1 METKLQLSRSNVVL
15 YLILIVI
22 ISLGLKL
29 YLVDFSLPVNSDNL
43 SYVLNGIA
51 HSNGDFDHSPS
62 RSIGWSLFLSPF
74 FSLMNSND
82 FLDYS
87 NVAKIISIGVS
98 TTTIFLIYK
107 VGRKFFD
114 ERYSLV
120 AACLFA
126 FLPQL
131 NYNSVMALSEP
142 LFIFSILASFYFLLN
157 DKSKFII
164 PALAF
169 VGFSYWIR
177 LNGIIF
183 FLIISLTYILTFKKS
198 RIFLRNYGIGL
209 VILLIII
216 SPIFLQK
223 YEQYGDPFYSSYQG
237 TIFVKNYEEHITN
250 TSLNIETSASSYIEN
265 NGILDFIYTFFI
277 SGFINSV
284 ILLSKISFPY
294 LFILIPFG
302 ILFSFRA
309 FDQKSQYTKANWIF
323 ILSSIFL
330 MSFIISVAPEK
341 RFLLFLMPF
350 LVLFSVIPIQRVT
363 EYGLST
369 FSLSRKQK
377 DIFLVIVIIII
388 IILSGLFTLRY
399 EKLDP
404 VLENEKMD
412 FAKYALENLH
422 GNTLRDFGGAT
433 DYINSVILL
442 DHNDF
447 QDFKIR
453 SWADGTERNK
463 FAYQETGVSASNIED
478 LVLKGESLNLNYLI
492 SNQHTTFY
500 YPYIDQVYHNE
511 KQYPYLIKI
520 FDSSEHGY
528 EKLKIKVFEI
538 NYEKFHKNFEIKN

>member
-98 TTTIFLIYK
+98 TATIFLIYK

-183 FLIISLTYILTFKKS
+183 FLIISLIYILTFKKS

-209 VILLIII
+209 VIFLIII
-216 SPIFLQK
+216 SPILLQK
-223 YEQYGDPFYSSYQG
+223 YEQFGDPFYSSYQDKM
-237 TIFVKNYEEHITN
+237 FSNNYEELISNLSSN
-250 TSLNIETSASSYIEN
+250 TEASASSYIEN
-265 NGILDFIYTFFI
+265 NGILDFMYTFFI
-277 SGFINSV
+277 SGIFNSM
-284 ILLSKISFPY
+284 IMLSKLSFPY
-294 LFILIPFG
+294 IFILIPFG

-323 ILSSIFL
+323 ILSSILF
-330 MSFIISVAPEK
+330 MSFILSVVPEK

-350 LVLFSVIPIQRVT
+350 LVLFSVIPIHRVT

-369 FSLSRKQK
+369 FSLSRNQK
-377 DIFLVIVIIII
+377 NAFLVIVIIIV

-404 VLENEKMD
+404 GLENEKMD
-412 FAKYALENLH
+412 FAQYALENLH
-422 GNTLRDFGGAT
+422 GNTLRDFGGGT

-442 DHNDF
+442 DYNNF
-447 QDFKIR
+447 QDFKI
-453 SWADGTERNK
+453 SSLADDTERSK
-463 FAYQETGVSASNIED
+463 LAYQEIGVSASNIED
-478 LVLKGESLNLNYLI
+478 LILKGEPLNLNYLI
-492 SNQHTTFY
+492 SNQHDTFY
-500 YPYIDQVYHNE
+500 YPFVDQVYHNE
-511 KQYPYLIKI
+511 EQYPYLIKI
-520 FDSSEHGY
+520 FDSHEHGY

-538 NYEKFHKNFEIKN
+538 DYEKFN

>member
-43 SYVLNGIA
+43 AYVLNGIA

-209 VILLIII
+209 VIFLIII
-216 SPIFLQK
+216 SPILLQK
-223 YEQYGDPFYSSYQG
+223 YEQFGDPFYSSYQDKM
-237 TIFVKNYEEHITN
+237 FSNNYEELISN
-250 TSLNIETSASSYIEN
+250 LSLNTETSASSYIEN
-265 NGILDFIYTFFI
+265 NGILDFMYTFFI
-277 SGFINSV
+277 SGIFNSM
-284 ILLSKISFPY
+284 IMLSKLSFPY
-294 LFILIPFG
+294 IFILIPFG

-323 ILSSIFL
+323 ILSSIFF
-330 MSFIISVAPEK
+330 MSFILSVVPEK

-350 LVLFSVIPIQRVT
+350 LVLFSVIPIHRVT

-369 FSLSRKQK
+369 FSLSRNQK
-377 DIFLVIVIIII
+377 NAFLVIVIIIV

-404 VLENEKMD
+404 GLENEKMD
-412 FAKYALENLH
+412 FAQYALENLH
-422 GNTLRDFGGAT
+422 GNTLRDFGGGT

-442 DHNDF
+442 DYNNF
-447 QDFKIR
+447 QDFKI
-453 SWADGTERNK
+453 SSLADDTERSK
-463 FAYQETGVSASNIED
+463 LAYQEIGVSASNIED
-478 LVLKGESLNLNYLI
+478 LILKGEPLNLNYLI
-492 SNQHTTFY
+492 SNQHDTFY
-500 YPYIDQVYHNE
+500 YPFVDQVYYNE
-511 KQYPYLIKI
+511 EQYPYLIKI
-520 FDSSEHGY
+520 FDSHEHGY

-538 NYEKFHKNFEIKN
+538 NYEKFSKNFEIKN

>member
-43 SYVLNGIA
+43 AYVLNGIA

-183 FLIISLTYILTFKKS
+183 FLIISLIYILTFKKS
-198 RIFLRNYGIGL
+198 RVFLRNYGIGL
-209 VILLIII
+209 VIFLIII
-216 SPIFLQK
+216 SPILLQK
-223 YEQYGDPFYSSYQG
+223 YEQFGDPFYSSYQDKM
-237 TIFVKNYEEHITN
+237 FSNNYEELISNLSSN
-250 TSLNIETSASSYIEN
+250 TEASASSYIEN
-265 NGILDFIYTFFI
+265 NGILDFMYTFFI
-277 SGFINSV
+277 SGIFNSM
-284 ILLSKISFPY
+284 IMLSKLSFPY
-294 LFILIPFG
+294 IFILIPFG

-323 ILSSIFL
+323 ILSSILF
-330 MSFIISVAPEK
+330 MSFILSVVPEK

-350 LVLFSVIPIQRVT
+350 LVLFSVIPIHRVT

-369 FSLSRKQK
+369 FSLSRNQK
-377 DIFLVIVIIII
+377 NAFLVIVIIIV

-404 VLENEKMD
+404 GLENEKMD
-412 FAKYALENLH
+412 FAQYALENLH
-422 GNTLRDFGGAT
+422 GNTLRDFGGGT

-442 DHNDF
+442 DYNNF
-447 QDFKIR
+447 QDFKI
-453 SWADGTERNK
+453 SSLADDTERSK
-463 FAYQETGVSASNIED
+463 LAYQEIGVSASNIED
-478 LVLKGESLNLNYLI
+478 LILKGEPLNLNYLI
-492 SNQHTTFY
+492 SNQHDTFY
-500 YPYIDQVYHNE
+500 YPFVDQVYHNE
-511 KQYPYLIKI
+511 EQYPYLIKI
-520 FDSSEHGY
+520 FDSHEHGY

-538 NYEKFHKNFEIKN
+538 DYEKFN

>member
-209 VILLIII
+209 VIFLIII
-216 SPIFLQK
+216 SPILLQK
-223 YEQYGDPFYSSYQG
+223 YEQFGDPFYSSYQDKM
-237 TIFVKNYEEHITN
+237 FSNNYEELISNLSSN
-250 TSLNIETSASSYIEN
+250 TEASASSYIEN
-265 NGILDFIYTFFI
+265 NGILDFMYTFFI
-277 SGFINSV
+277 SGIFNSM
-284 ILLSKISFPY
+284 IMLSKLSFPY
-294 LFILIPFG
+294 IFILIPFG

-323 ILSSIFL
+323 ILSSIFF
-330 MSFIISVAPEK
+330 MSFILSVVPEK

-350 LVLFSVIPIQRVT
+350 LVLFSVIPIHRVT

-369 FSLSRKQK
+369 FSLSRNQK
-377 DIFLVIVIIII
+377 NAFLVIVIIIV

-404 VLENEKMD
+404 GLENEKMD
-412 FAKYALENLH
+412 FAQYALENLH
-422 GNTLRDFGGAT
+422 GNTLRDFGGGT

-442 DHNDF
+442 DYNNF
-447 QDFKIR
+447 QDFKI
-453 SWADGTERNK
+453 SSLADDTERTK
-463 FAYQETGVSASNIED
+463 FAYQEIGVSANNIED

-492 SNQHTTFY
+492 SNQHDTFY
-500 YPYIDQVYHNE
+500 YPFVDQVYHNE
-511 KQYPYLIKI
+511 EQYPYLIKI
-520 FDSSEHGY
+520 FDSHEHGY

-538 NYEKFHKNFEIKN
+538 DYEKFN

>member
-1 METKLQLSRSNVVL
+1 MKKKNIII
-15 YLILIVI
+15 YLICLAL
-22 ISLGLKL
+22 ISLCFKL
-29 YLVDFSLPVNSDNL
+29 FLVDFSIPVNSDNL
-43 SYVLNGIA
+43 AYVLNGIA
-51 HSNGDFDHSPS
+51 HSNGDFDHPS
-62 RSIGWSLFLSPF
+62 ARSIGWSLFLSPF

-82 FLDYS
+82 ILDYS
-87 NVAKIISIGVS
+87 NIAKIISIGIS
-98 TTTIFLIYK
+98 TATIFLIYK

-142 LFIFSILASFYFLLN
+142 LFIFSAIASFYFLLN
-157 DKSKFII
+157 NKSKFII
-164 PALAF
+164 IALIFAA
-169 VGFSYWIR
+169 FSYWIR
-177 LNGIIF
+177 LNGIIL
-183 FLIISLTYILTFKKS
+183 FLIVSITYILTFKKS
-198 RIFLRNYGIGL
+198 RIFLKNYGLGL
-209 VILLIII
+209 VVFLIII
-216 SPIFLQK
+216 SPMLLQK
-223 YEQYGDPFYSSYQG
+223 YEQFGDPFYSSYQD
-237 TIFVKNYEEHITN
+237 TMFSKNYEELISN
-250 TSLNIETSASSYIEN
+250 ISLNTKTSASLYIEK

-330 MSFIISVAPEK
+330 MSFILSVVPEQ

-377 DIFLVIVIIII
+377 DVFLVIVIIII

-399 EKLDP
+399 DKLDP

-433 DYINSVILL
+433 DYINFVILL

-520 FDSSEHGY
+520 FDSSEYGY

>member
-1 METKLQLSRSNVVL
+1 MKKKNIII
-15 YLILIVI
+15 YLICLAL
-22 ISLGLKL
+22 ISLCFKL
-29 YLVDFSLPVNSDNL
+29 FLVDFSIPVNSDNL
-43 SYVLNGIA
+43 AYVLNGIA
-51 HSNGDFDHSPS
+51 HSNGDFDHPS
-62 RSIGWSLFLSPF
+62 ARSIGWSLFLSPF

-82 FLDYS
+82 ILDYS
-87 NVAKIISIGVS
+87 NTAKIISIGIS
-98 TTTIFLIYK
+98 TATIFLIYK

-114 ERYSLV
+114 ERYSLM

-142 LFIFSILASFYFLLN
+142 LFIFSAIASFYFLLN
-157 DKSKFII
+157 SKSKFVII
-164 PALAF
+164 ALIFAA
-169 VGFSYWIR
+169 FSYWIR
-177 LNGIIF
+177 LNGIIL
-183 FLIISLTYILTFKKS
+183 FLIVSITYILTFKKS
-198 RIFLRNYGIGL
+198 RIFLKNYGIGL
-209 VILLIII
+209 VVFLIII
-216 SPIFLQK
+216 SPMLLQK
-223 YEQYGDPFYSSYQG
+223 YEQFGDPFYSSYQD
-237 TIFVKNYEEHITN
+237 TMFSKNYEELISN
-250 TSLNIETSASSYIEN
+250 ISLNTKTSVSLYIEK

-294 LFILIPFG
+294 LFILIPLG

-330 MSFIISVAPEK
+330 MSFILSIIPEQ

-433 DYINSVILL
+433 DYINFVILL

-492 SNQHTTFY
+492 SNQHSTFY

-520 FDSSEHGY
+520 FDSSEYGY

-538 NYEKFHKNFEIKN
+538 NYKKFHKNFEIKN

>member
-1 METKLQLSRSNVVL
+1 MKKKDIII
-15 YLILIVI
+15 YLICIAS
-22 ISLGLKL
+22 ISLCFKL
-29 YLVDFSLPVNSDNL
+29 FLVDFSIPVNSDNL
-43 SYVLNGIA
+43 AYVLNGIA
-51 HSNGDFDHSPS
+51 HSNGDFDHPS
-62 RSIGWSLFLSPF
+62 ARSIGWSLFLSPF

-82 FLDYS
+82 ILDYS
-87 NVAKIISIGVS
+87 NTAKIISIGIS
-98 TTTIFLIYK
+98 TATIFLIYK

-131 NYNSVMALSEP
+131 NYNSVLAFSEP
-142 LFIFSILASFYFLLN
+142 LFIFSAIASFYFLLN
-157 DKSKFII
+157 SKSKFII
-164 PALAF
+164 IALIFAA
-169 VGFSYWIR
+169 FSYWIR
-177 LNGIIF
+177 LNGIIL
-183 FLIISLTYILTFKKS
+183 FLIVSITYILTFKKS
-198 RIFLRNYGIGL
+198 RIFLKNYGLGL
-209 VILLIII
+209 VVFLIII
-216 SPIFLQK
+216 SPMLLQK
-223 YEQYGDPFYSSYQG
+223 YEQFGDPFYSSYQD
-237 TIFVKNYEEHITN
+237 TMFSKNYEELISN
-250 TSLNIETSASSYIEN
+250 ISLNTKTSASLYIEK

-330 MSFIISVAPEK
+330 MSFILSVVPEK

-433 DYINSVILL
+433 DYINFVILL

-520 FDSSEHGY
+520 FDSSEYGY

>member
-1 METKLQLSRSNVVL
+1 MKKKDIII
-15 YLILIVI
+15 YLICIAS
-22 ISLGLKL
+22 ISLCFKL
-29 YLVDFSLPVNSDNL
+29 FLVDFSIPVNSDNL
-43 SYVLNGIA
+43 AYVLNGIA

-87 NVAKIISIGVS
+87 NMAKIISIGVS
-98 TTTIFLIYK
+98 TATIFLVYK

-114 ERYSLV
+114 DKYSLV

-131 NYNSVMALSEP
+131 NYSSVMAFSEP
-142 LFIFSILASFYFLLN
+142 LFTFSILASFYFLLN
-157 DKSKFII
+157 SKSKFVIL
-164 PALAF
+164 ALVFAA
-169 VGFSYWIR
+169 FSYWIR

-183 FLIISLTYILTFKKS
+183 LLIISITYILTFKKS
-198 RIFLRNYGIGL
+198 RIFLKNYGIGL
-209 VILLIII
+209 VIFLIII
-216 SPIFLQK
+216 SPMFLQK
-223 YEQYGDPFYSSYQG
+223 YEQFGDPFYSSYQG
-237 TIFVKNYEEHITN
+237 TMFSKNYEELIAN
-250 TSLNIETSASSYIEN
+250 LSLNTETSPSLYIEN
-265 NGILDFIYTFFI
+265 NGILDFIYTFSI
-277 SGFINSV
+277 SGFFNSM
-284 ILLSKISFPY
+284 ILLSKLSFPY

-330 MSFIISVAPEK
+330 MSFVLSVIPEK
-341 RFLLFLMPF
+341 RFLFFLMPF

-369 FSLSRKQK
+369 FSFSRKQK
-377 DIFLVIVIIII
+377 NIFLVIVIIII
-388 IILSGLFTLRY
+388 IVLSGLFTLRY

-404 VLENEKMD
+404 VLENEKID

-433 DYINSVILL
+433 DYIQSVILL
-442 DHNDF
+442 DHNNF
-447 QDFKIR
+447 QDFKI
-453 SWADGTERNK
+453 SYWEQGMK
-463 FAYQETGVSASNIED
+463 GQKLAYQETGVSASNIED
-478 LVLKGESLNLNYLI
+478 LVLKGELLNLNYLI
-492 SNQHTTFY
+492 SNQHSTFY

-511 KQYPYLIKI
+511 KQYSYLIKI
-520 FDSSEHGY
+520 FDSDEYGY
-528 EKLKIKVFEI
+528 KKLKIKVFEI
-538 NYEKFHKNFEIKN
+538 NYEQFHKNFETQN

>member
-43 SYVLNGIA
+43 AYVLNGIA

-209 VILLIII
+209 VIFLIII
-216 SPIFLQK
+216 SPILLQK
-223 YEQYGDPFYSSYQG
+223 YEQFGDPFYSSYQDKM
-237 TIFVKNYEEHITN
+237 FSNNYEELISN
-250 TSLNIETSASSYIEN
+250 LSLNTEASASSYIEN
-265 NGILDFIYTFFI
+265 NGILDFMYTFFI
-277 SGFINSV
+277 SGIFNSM
-284 ILLSKISFPY
+284 IMLSKLSFPY
-294 LFILIPFG
+294 IFILIPFG

-323 ILSSIFL
+323 ILSSIFF
-330 MSFIISVAPEK
+330 MSFILSVVPEK

-350 LVLFSVIPIQRVT
+350 LVLFSVIPIHRVT

-369 FSLSRKQK
+369 FSLSRNQK
-377 DIFLVIVIIII
+377 NAFLVIVIIIV

-404 VLENEKMD
+404 GLENEKMD
-412 FAKYALENLH
+412 FAQYALENLH
-422 GNTLRDFGGAT
+422 GNTLRDFGGGT

-442 DHNDF
+442 DYNNF
-447 QDFKIR
+447 QDFKI
-453 SWADGTERNK
+453 SSLADDTERSK
-463 FAYQETGVSASNIED
+463 LAYQEIGVSASNIED
-478 LVLKGESLNLNYLI
+478 LILKGEPLNLNYLI
-492 SNQHTTFY
+492 SNQHDTFY
-500 YPYIDQVYHNE
+500 YPFVDQVYHNE
-511 KQYPYLIKI
+511 EQYPYLIKI
-520 FDSSEHGY
+520 FDSHEHGY

-538 NYEKFHKNFEIKN
+538 DYEKFN

>member
-1 METKLQLSRSNVVL
+1 MKKKNIII
-15 YLILIVI
+15 YLICLAL
-22 ISLGLKL
+22 ISLCFKL
-29 YLVDFSLPVNSDNL
+29 FLVDFSIPVNSDNL
-43 SYVLNGIA
+43 TYVLNGIA
-51 HSNGDFDHSPS
+51 HSNGDFDHPS
-62 RSIGWSLFLSPF
+62 ARSIGWSLFLSPF

-82 FLDYS
+82 ILDYS
-87 NVAKIISIGVS
+87 NTAKIISIGIS
-98 TTTIFLIYK
+98 TATIFLIYK

-114 ERYSLV
+114 ERYSLM

-142 LFIFSILASFYFLLN
+142 LFIFSVITSFYFLLN
-157 DKSKFII
+157 SKSKFII
-164 PALAF
+164 IALIFAA
-169 VGFSYWIR
+169 FSYWIR
-177 LNGIIF
+177 LNGIIL
-183 FLIISLTYILTFKKS
+183 FLIVSITYILTFKKS
-198 RIFLRNYGIGL
+198 RIFLKNYGLGL
-209 VILLIII
+209 VVFLIII
-216 SPIFLQK
+216 SPMLLQK
-223 YEQYGDPFYSSYQG
+223 YEQFGDPFYSSYQD
-237 TIFVKNYEEHITN
+237 TMFSKNYEELISNIPSN
-250 TSLNIETSASSYIEN
+250 TKATASLYIEK

-330 MSFIISVAPEK
+330 MSFILSVVPEQ

-433 DYINSVILL
+433 DYINFVILL

-463 FAYQETGVSASNIED
+463 FAYQETGVSADNIED

-520 FDSSEHGY
+520 FDSSEYGY

>member
-43 SYVLNGIA
+43 AYVLNGIA
-51 HSNGDFDHSPS
+51 HSNGDFEHSPS

-87 NVAKIISIGVS
+87 NAAKIISISVS
-98 TTTIFLIYK
+98 TATIFLIYK

-209 VILLIII
+209 VIFLIII
-216 SPIFLQK
+216 SPILLQK
-223 YEQYGDPFYSSYQG
+223 YEQFGDPFYSSYQDKM
-237 TIFVKNYEEHITN
+237 FSKNYEELISN
-250 TSLNIETSASSYIEN
+250 LSLNTETSASSYIEN
-265 NGILDFIYTFFI
+265 NGIFDFIYTFFI
-277 SGFINSV
+277 SGIFNSM
-284 ILLSKISFPY
+284 IMLSKLSFPY
-294 LFILIPFG
+294 IFILIPFG

-323 ILSSIFL
+323 ILSSIFF
-330 MSFIISVAPEK
+330 MSFILSVVPEK

-350 LVLFSVIPIQRVT
+350 LVLFSVIPIHRVT

-369 FSLSRKQK
+369 FSLSRNQK
-377 DIFLVIVIIII
+377 NAFLVIVIIIV

-404 VLENEKMD
+404 GLENEKMD
-412 FAKYALENLH
+412 FAQYALENLH
-422 GNTLRDFGGAT
+422 GNTLRDFGGGT

-442 DHNDF
+442 DYNNF
-447 QDFKIR
+447 QDFKI
-453 SWADGTERNK
+453 SSSADDTERSK
-463 FAYQETGVSASNIED
+463 LAYQEIGVSASNIED
-478 LVLKGESLNLNYLI
+478 LILKGESLNLNYLI
-492 SNQHTTFY
+492 SNQHDTFY
-500 YPYIDQVYHNE
+500 YPFVDQVYHNE
-511 KQYPYLIKI
+511 EQYPYLIKI
-520 FDSSEHGY
+520 FDSHEHGY

-538 NYEKFHKNFEIKN
+538 DYEKFN

>member
-87 NVAKIISIGVS
+87 NVAKIISICVS
-98 TTTIFLIYK
+98 TATIFLIYK

-126 FLPQL
+126 YLPYL

-142 LFIFSILASFYFLLN
+142 LFIFSAIASFYFLLN
-157 DKSKFII
+157 NKSKFVII
-164 PALAF
+164 ALIFAA
-169 VGFSYWIR
+169 FSYWIR
-177 LNGIIF
+177 LNGIIL
-183 FLIISLTYILTFKKS
+183 FLIVSITYILTFKKS
-198 RIFLRNYGIGL
+198 RIFLKNYGLGL
-209 VILLIII
+209 VVFLIII
-216 SPIFLQK
+216 SPMLLQK
-223 YEQYGDPFYSSYQG
+223 YEQFGDPLYSSYQD
-237 TIFVKNYEEHITN
+237 TMFSKNYEELISN
-250 TSLNIETSASSYIEN
+250 ISLNTKTSASLYIEK

-284 ILLSKISFPY
+284 MLLSKISFPY

-330 MSFIISVAPEK
+330 MSFILSVVPEQ

-377 DIFLVIVIIII
+377 NVFLVIVIIIV

-412 FAKYALENLH
+412 FAKYALENFH
-422 GNTLRDFGGAT
+422 GNTLRDFGGGT

-442 DHNDF
+442 DHNNF
-447 QDFKIR
+447 QDFKI
-453 SWADGTERNK
+453 SPWTDGTERSK
-463 FAYQETGVSASNIED
+463 LAYQEIGVSASNIED
-478 LVLKGESLNLNYLI
+478 LILKGEPLNLNYLI
-492 SNQHTTFY
+492 SNQHDTFY
-500 YPYIDQVYHNE
+500 YPFVDQVYHNE
-511 KQYPYLIKI
+511 EQYPYLIKI
-520 FDSSEHGY
+520 FDSHEHGY

-538 NYEKFHKNFEIKN
+538 DYEKFN

>member
-1 METKLQLSRSNVVL
+1 MKKKNIII
-15 YLILIVI
+15 YLICLAL
-22 ISLGLKL
+22 ISLCFKL
-29 YLVDFSLPVNSDNL
+29 FLVDFSIPVNSDNL
-43 SYVLNGIA
+43 AYVLNGIA
-51 HSNGDFDHSPS
+51 HSNGDFDHPS
-62 RSIGWSLFLSPF
+62 ARSIGWSLFLSPF

-98 TTTIFLIYK
+98 TATIFLIYK

-126 FLPQL
+126 YLPYL

-142 LFIFSILASFYFLLN
+142 LFIFSAIASFYFLLN

-164 PALAF
+164 LALAF
-169 VGFSYWIR
+169 AGFSYWIR
-177 LNGIIF
+177 LNGIIL
-183 FLIISLTYILTFKKS
+183 FLIVSITYILTFKKS
-198 RIFLRNYGIGL
+198 RIFLKNYGLGL
-209 VILLIII
+209 VVFLIII
-216 SPIFLQK
+216 SPMLLQK
-223 YEQYGDPFYSSYQG
+223 YEQFDDPFYSSYQG
-237 TIFVKNYEEHITN
+237 TIFSENYEELISN
-250 TSLNIETSASSYIEN
+250 ISLNTKTSASLYIEK

-330 MSFIISVAPEK
+330 MSFILSVVPEQ

-377 DIFLVIVIIII
+377 DVFLVIVIIII

-399 EKLDP
+399 DKLDP

-433 DYINSVILL
+433 DYINFVILL

-447 QDFKIR
+447 QDFKIS

-520 FDSSEHGY
+520 FDSSEYGY

>member
-1 METKLQLSRSNVVL
+1 MKKKNIII
-15 YLILIVI
+15 YLICLAL
-22 ISLGLKL
+22 ISLCFKL
-29 YLVDFSLPVNSDNL
+29 FLVDFSIPVNSDNL
-43 SYVLNGIA
+43 AYVLNGIA
-51 HSNGDFDHSPS
+51 HSNGDFDHPS
-62 RSIGWSLFLSPF
+62 ARSIGWSLFLSPF

-82 FLDYS
+82 ILDYS
-87 NVAKIISIGVS
+87 NVAKIISIGVA
-98 TTTIFLIYK
+98 TATIFLIYK

-142 LFIFSILASFYFLLN
+142 LFIFSVVTSFYFLLN
-157 DKSKFII
+157 SKSKFVII
-164 PALAF
+164 ALIFAA
-169 VGFSYWIR
+169 FSYWIR
-177 LNGIIF
+177 LNGIIL
-183 FLIISLTYILTFKKS
+183 FLIVSITYILTFKKS
-198 RIFLRNYGIGL
+198 RVFLKNYGLGL
-209 VILLIII
+209 VVFLIII
-216 SPIFLQK
+216 SPMLLQK
-223 YEQYGDPFYSSYQG
+223 YEQFGDPFYSSYQD
-237 TIFVKNYEEHITN
+237 TMFSKNYEELISN
-250 TSLNIETSASSYIEN
+250 ISLNTKTSASLYIEK

-330 MSFIISVAPEK
+330 MSFILSVVPEQ

-377 DIFLVIVIIII
+377 DVFLVIVIIII

-399 EKLDP
+399 DKLDP

-433 DYINSVILL
+433 DYINFVILL

-520 FDSSEHGY
+520 FDSSEYGY

>member
-198 RIFLRNYGIGL
+198 RIFLRNYCIGL
-209 VILLIII
+209 VIFLIII
-216 SPIFLQK
+216 SPILLQK
-223 YEQYGDPFYSSYQG
+223 YEQFGDPFYSSYQDKM
-237 TIFVKNYEEHITN
+237 FSNNYEELISNLSSN
-250 TSLNIETSASSYIEN
+250 TEASASSYIEN
-265 NGILDFIYTFFI
+265 NGILDFMYTFFI
-277 SGFINSV
+277 SGIFNSM
-284 ILLSKISFPY
+284 IMLSKLSFPY
-294 LFILIPFG
+294 IFILIPFG

-323 ILSSIFL
+323 ILSSILF
-330 MSFIISVAPEK
+330 MSFILSVVPEK

-433 DYINSVILL
+433 DYINFVILL

-447 QDFKIR
+447 QDFKIS

-492 SNQHTTFY
+492 SNQHTTFF

-520 FDSSEHGY
+520 FDSSEYGY

>member
-216 SPIFLQK
+216 SPILLQK
-223 YEQYGDPFYSSYQG
+223 YEQFGDPFYSSYQDKM
-237 TIFVKNYEEHITN
+237 FSNNYEELISN
-250 TSLNIETSASSYIEN
+250 LSLNTEASASSYIEN
-265 NGILDFIYTFFI
+265 NGILDFMYTFFI
-277 SGFINSV
+277 SGIFNSM
-284 ILLSKISFPY
+284 IMLSKLSFPY
-294 LFILIPFG
+294 IFILIPFG

-323 ILSSIFL
+323 ILSSIFF
-330 MSFIISVAPEK
+330 MSFILSVVPEK

-350 LVLFSVIPIQRVT
+350 LVLFSVIPIHRVT

-369 FSLSRKQK
+369 FSLSRNQK
-377 DIFLVIVIIII
+377 NAFLVIVIIIV

-404 VLENEKMD
+404 GLENEKMD
-412 FAKYALENLH
+412 FAQYALENLH
-422 GNTLRDFGGAT
+422 GNTLRDFGGGT

-442 DHNDF
+442 DYNNF
-447 QDFKIR
+447 QDFKI
-453 SWADGTERNK
+453 SSLADDTERSK
-463 FAYQETGVSASNIED
+463 LAYQEIGVSASNIED
-478 LVLKGESLNLNYLI
+478 LILKGEPLNLNYLI
-492 SNQHTTFY
+492 SNQHDTFY
-500 YPYIDQVYHNE
+500 YPFVDQVYHNE
-511 KQYPYLIKI
+511 EQYPYLIKI
-520 FDSSEHGY
+520 FDSHEHGY

-538 NYEKFHKNFEIKN
+538 DYEKFN

>member
-209 VILLIII
+209 VIFLIII
-216 SPIFLQK
+216 SPILLQK
-223 YEQYGDPFYSSYQG
+223 YEQFGDPFYSSYQDKM
-237 TIFVKNYEEHITN
+237 FSNNYEELISNLSSN
-250 TSLNIETSASSYIEN
+250 TEASASSYIEN
-265 NGILDFIYTFFI
+265 NGILDFMYTFFI
-277 SGFINSV
+277 SGIFNSM
-284 ILLSKISFPY
+284 IMLSKLSFPY
-294 LFILIPFG
+294 IFILIPFG

-323 ILSSIFL
+323 ILSSILF
-330 MSFIISVAPEK
+330 MSFILSVVPEK

-350 LVLFSVIPIQRVT
+350 LVKEYDSKENGYSYHIKLFEI
-363 EYGLST
+363 
-369 FSLSRKQK
+369 
-377 DIFLVIVIIII
+377 
-388 IILSGLFTLRY
+388 
-399 EKLDP
+399 
-404 VLENEKMD
+404 
-412 FAKYALENLH
+412 
-422 GNTLRDFGGAT
+422 
-433 DYINSVILL
+433 DY
-442 DHNDF
+442 
-447 QDFKIR
+447 
-453 SWADGTERNK
+453 NK
-463 FAYQETGVSASNIED
+463 FNKWSY
-478 LVLKGESLNLNYLI
+478 GE
-492 SNQHTTFY
+492 
-500 YPYIDQVYHNE
+500 
-511 KQYPYLIKI
+511 
-520 FDSSEHGY
+520 
-528 EKLKIKVFEI
+528 
-538 NYEKFHKNFEIKN
+538 

>member
-87 NVAKIISIGVS
+87 NVAKIISICVS
-98 TTTIFLIYK
+98 TATIFLIYK

-183 FLIISLTYILTFKKS
+183 FLIISLIYILTFKKS

-209 VILLIII
+209 VIFLIII
-216 SPIFLQK
+216 SPILLQK
-223 YEQYGDPFYSSYQG
+223 YEQFGDPFYSSYQDKM
-237 TIFVKNYEEHITN
+237 FSNNYEELISNLSSN
-250 TSLNIETSASSYIEN
+250 TEASASSYIEN
-265 NGILDFIYTFFI
+265 NGILDFMYTFFI
-277 SGFINSV
+277 SGIFNSM
-284 ILLSKISFPY
+284 IMLSKLSFPY
-294 LFILIPFG
+294 IFILIPFG

-323 ILSSIFL
+323 ILSSILF
-330 MSFIISVAPEK
+330 MSFILSVVPEK

-350 LVLFSVIPIQRVT
+350 LVLFSVIPIHRVT

-369 FSLSRKQK
+369 FSLSRNQK
-377 DIFLVIVIIII
+377 NAFLVIVIIIV

-404 VLENEKMD
+404 GLENEKMD
-412 FAKYALENLH
+412 FAQYALENLH
-422 GNTLRDFGGAT
+422 GNTLRDFGGGT

-442 DHNDF
+442 DYNNF
-447 QDFKIR
+447 QDFKI
-453 SWADGTERNK
+453 SSLADDTERSK
-463 FAYQETGVSASNIED
+463 LAYQEIGVSASNIED
-478 LVLKGESLNLNYLI
+478 LILKGEPLNLNYLI
-492 SNQHTTFY
+492 SNQHDTFY
-500 YPYIDQVYHNE
+500 YPFVDQVYHNE
-511 KQYPYLIKI
+511 EQYPYLIKI
-520 FDSSEHGY
+520 FDSHEHGY

-538 NYEKFHKNFEIKN
+538 DYEKFN

>member
-87 NVAKIISIGVS
+87 NVAKIISICVS
-98 TTTIFLIYK
+98 TATIFLIYK

-183 FLIISLTYILTFKKS
+183 FLIISLIYILTFKKS

-209 VILLIII
+209 VIFLIII
-216 SPIFLQK
+216 SPILLQK
-223 YEQYGDPFYSSYQG
+223 YEQFGDPFYSSYQDKM
-237 TIFVKNYEEHITN
+237 FSNNYEELISN
-250 TSLNIETSASSYIEN
+250 LSLNTEASASSYIEN
-265 NGILDFIYTFFI
+265 NGILDFMYTFFI
-277 SGFINSV
+277 SGIFNSM
-284 ILLSKISFPY
+284 IMLSKLSFPY
-294 LFILIPFG
+294 IFILIPFG

-323 ILSSIFL
+323 ILSSILF
-330 MSFIISVAPEK
+330 MSFILSVVPEK

-350 LVLFSVIPIQRVT
+350 LVLFSVIPIHRVT

-369 FSLSRKQK
+369 FSLSRNQK
-377 DIFLVIVIIII
+377 NAFLVIVIIIV

-404 VLENEKMD
+404 GLENEKMD
-412 FAKYALENLH
+412 FAQYALENLH
-422 GNTLRDFGGAT
+422 GNTLRDFGGGT

-442 DHNDF
+442 DYNNF
-447 QDFKIR
+447 QDFKI
-453 SWADGTERNK
+453 SSLADDTERSK
-463 FAYQETGVSASNIED
+463 LAYQEIGVSASNIED
-478 LVLKGESLNLNYLI
+478 LILKGEPLNLNYLI
-492 SNQHTTFY
+492 SNQHDTFY
-500 YPYIDQVYHNE
+500 YPFVDQVYHNE
-511 KQYPYLIKI
+511 EQYPYLIKI
-520 FDSSEHGY
+520 FDSHEHGY

-538 NYEKFHKNFEIKN
+538 DYEKFN

>member
-1 METKLQLSRSNVVL
+1 METKLQLSRSNVAL

-43 SYVLNGIA
+43 AYVLNGIA
-51 HSNGDFDHSPS
+51 HSNGDFDHSPA

-98 TTTIFLIYK
+98 TATIFLIYK

-120 AACLFA
+120 VACLFA
-126 FLPQL
+126 YLPYL

-142 LFIFSILASFYFLLN
+142 LFIFSILMSFYFLLN

-164 PALAF
+164 LALAF
-169 VGFSYWIR
+169 AGFSYWIR

-183 FLIISLTYILTFKKS
+183 LLVISLTYILTFKKS
-198 RIFLRNYGIGL
+198 RIFLKNYGIGL
-209 VILLIII
+209 VVFLIII
-216 SPIFLQK
+216 SPMLLQK
-223 YEQYGDPFYSSYQG
+223 YEQFGDPFYSAYQG
-237 TIFVKNYEEHITN
+237 TMFSKNYEELVSNI
-250 TSLNIETSASSYIEN
+250 SLNTEATASSYIEN

-277 SGFINSV
+277 IGFFNSM
-284 ILLSKISFPY
+284 IALSKLSFPY
-294 LFILIPFG
+294 IVILIPFG

-309 FDQKSQYTKANWIF
+309 FDQKSQYTRANWIF

-330 MSFIISVAPEK
+330 MSFILSVVPEK

-377 DIFLVIVIIII
+377 NVFLVIVIIIV

-412 FAKYALENLH
+412 FAKYALENFH
-422 GNTLRDFGGAT
+422 GNTLRDFGGGT
-433 DYINSVILL
+433 DYIGSVILL
-442 DHNDF
+442 DHNNF
-447 QDFKIR
+447 QDFKI
-453 SWADGTERNK
+453 SPWTDGTERSK
-463 FAYQETGVSASNIED
+463 IAYQEIGVLAGNIED
-478 LVLKGESLNLNYLI
+478 LILKGKPLNLNYLI
-492 SNQHTTFY
+492 SNQHDTFY
-500 YPYIDQVYHNE
+500 YPFVDQVYHNE
-511 KQYPYLIKI
+511 EQYPYLIKI
-520 FDSSEHGY
+520 FDSDEYGY
-528 EKLKIKVFEI
+528 EKLKIKVFEVD
-538 NYEKFHKNFEIKN
+538 YEKFNKLLNE

>member
-209 VILLIII
+209 VIFLIII
-216 SPIFLQK
+216 SPILLQK
-223 YEQYGDPFYSSYQG
+223 YEQFGDPFYSSYQDKM
-237 TIFVKNYEEHITN
+237 FSNNYEELISNLSSN
-250 TSLNIETSASSYIEN
+250 TEASASSYIEN
-265 NGILDFIYTFFI
+265 NGILDFMYTFFI
-277 SGFINSV
+277 SGIFNSM
-284 ILLSKISFPY
+284 IMLSKLSFPY
-294 LFILIPFG
+294 IFILIPFG

-323 ILSSIFL
+323 ILSSILF
-330 MSFIISVAPEK
+330 MSFILSVVPEK

-350 LVLFSVIPIQRVT
+350 LVLFSVIPIHRVT

-369 FSLSRKQK
+369 FSLSRNQK
-377 DIFLVIVIIII
+377 NAFLVIVIIIV
-388 IILSGLFTLRY
+388 IILTGLFTLRY

-404 VLENEKMD
+404 GLENEKMD
-412 FAKYALENLH
+412 FAQYALENLH
-422 GNTLRDFGGAT
+422 GNTLRDFGGGT

-442 DHNDF
+442 DYNNF
-447 QDFKIR
+447 QDFKI
-453 SWADGTERNK
+453 SSLADDTERSK
-463 FAYQETGVSASNIED
+463 LAYQEIGVSASNIED
-478 LVLKGESLNLNYLI
+478 LILKGEPLNLNYLI
-492 SNQHTTFY
+492 SNQHDTFY
-500 YPYIDQVYHNE
+500 YPFVDQVYHNE
-511 KQYPYLIKI
+511 EQYPYLIKI
-520 FDSSEHGY
+520 FDSHEHGY

-538 NYEKFHKNFEIKN
+538 DY

>member
-209 VILLIII
+209 VIFLIII
-216 SPIFLQK
+216 SPILLQK
-223 YEQYGDPFYSSYQG
+223 YEQFGDPFYSSYQDKM
-237 TIFVKNYEEHITN
+237 FSNNYEELISN
-250 TSLNIETSASSYIEN
+250 LSLNTEASASSYIEN
-265 NGILDFIYTFFI
+265 NGILDFMYTFFI
-277 SGFINSV
+277 SGIFNSM
-284 ILLSKISFPY
+284 IMLSKLSFPY
-294 LFILIPFG
+294 IFILIPFG

-323 ILSSIFL
+323 ILSSILF
-330 MSFIISVAPEK
+330 MSFILSVVPEK

-350 LVLFSVIPIQRVT
+350 LVLFSVIPIHRVT

-369 FSLSRKQK
+369 FSLSRNQK
-377 DIFLVIVIIII
+377 NAFLVIVIIIV
-388 IILSGLFTLRY
+388 IILTGLFTLRY

-404 VLENEKMD
+404 GLENEKMD
-412 FAKYALENLH
+412 FAQYALENLH
-422 GNTLRDFGGAT
+422 GNTLRDFGGGT

-442 DHNDF
+442 DYNNF
-447 QDFKIR
+447 QDFKI
-453 SWADGTERNK
+453 SSLADDTERSK
-463 FAYQETGVSASNIED
+463 LAYQEIGVSASNIED
-478 LVLKGESLNLNYLI
+478 LILKGEPLNLNYLI
-492 SNQHTTFY
+492 SNQHDTFY
-500 YPYIDQVYHNE
+500 YPFVDQVYHNE
-511 KQYPYLIKI
+511 EQYPYLIKI
-520 FDSSEHGY
+520 FDSHEYGY

-538 NYEKFHKNFEIKN
+538 DYEKFN

>member
-209 VILLIII
+209 VIFLIII
-216 SPIFLQK
+216 SPILLQK
-223 YEQYGDPFYSSYQG
+223 YEQFGDPFYSSYQDKM
-237 TIFVKNYEEHITN
+237 FSNNYEELISNLSSN
-250 TSLNIETSASSYIEN
+250 TEASASSYIEN
-265 NGILDFIYTFFI
+265 NGILDFMYTFFI
-277 SGFINSV
+277 SGIFNSM
-284 ILLSKISFPY
+284 IMLSKLSFPY
-294 LFILIPFG
+294 IFILIPFG

-323 ILSSIFL
+323 ILSSILF
-330 MSFIISVAPEK
+330 MSFILSVVPEK

-350 LVLFSVIPIQRVT
+350 LVLFSVIPIHRVT

-369 FSLSRKQK
+369 FSLSRNQK
-377 DIFLVIVIIII
+377 NAFLVIVIIIV

-404 VLENEKMD
+404 GLENEKMD
-412 FAKYALENLH
+412 FAQYALENLH
-422 GNTLRDFGGAT
+422 GNTLRDFGGGT

-442 DHNDF
+442 DYNNF
-447 QDFKIR
+447 QDFKI
-453 SWADGTERNK
+453 SSLADDTERSK
-463 FAYQETGVSASNIED
+463 LAYQEIGVSASNIED
-478 LVLKGESLNLNYLI
+478 LILKGEPLNLNYLI
-492 SNQHTTFY
+492 SLLLLSSNDPC
-500 YPYIDQVYHNE
+500 PYSVQW
-511 KQYPYLIKI
+511 
-520 FDSSEHGY
+520 
-528 EKLKIKVFEI
+528 
-538 NYEKFHKNFEIKN
+538 

>member
-209 VILLIII
+209 VIFLIII
-216 SPIFLQK
+216 SPILLQK
-223 YEQYGDPFYSSYQG
+223 YEQFGDPFYSSYQDKM
-237 TIFVKNYEEHITN
+237 FSKNYEELISN
-250 TSLNIETSASSYIEN
+250 LSLNTETSASSYIEN
-265 NGILDFIYTFFI
+265 NGILDFMYTFFI
-277 SGFINSV
+277 SGIFNSM
-284 ILLSKISFPY
+284 IMLSKLSFPY
-294 LFILIPFG
+294 IFILIPFG

-323 ILSSIFL
+323 ILSSIFF
-330 MSFIISVAPEK
+330 MSFILSVVPEK

-350 LVLFSVIPIQRVT
+350 LVLFSVIPIHRVT

-369 FSLSRKQK
+369 FSLSRNQK
-377 DIFLVIVIIII
+377 NAFLVIVIIIV

-404 VLENEKMD
+404 GLENEKMD
-412 FAKYALENLH
+412 FAQYALENLH
-422 GNTLRDFGGAT
+422 GNTLRDFGGGT

-442 DHNDF
+442 DYNNF
-447 QDFKIR
+447 QDFKI
-453 SWADGTERNK
+453 SSLADDTERSK
-463 FAYQETGVSASNIED
+463 LAYQEIGVSASNIED
-478 LVLKGESLNLNYLI
+478 LILKGEPLNLNYLI
-492 SNQHTTFY
+492 SNQHDTFY
-500 YPYIDQVYHNE
+500 YPFVDQVYHNE
-511 KQYPYLIKI
+511 EQYPYLIKI
-520 FDSSEHGY
+520 FDSHEHGY

-538 NYEKFHKNFEIKN
+538 NYEKFSKNFEIKN

>member
-183 FLIISLTYILTFKKS
+183 FLIISLIYILTFKKS

-209 VILLIII
+209 VIFLIII
-216 SPIFLQK
+216 SPILLQK
-223 YEQYGDPFYSSYQG
+223 YEQFGDPFYSSYQDKM
-237 TIFVKNYEEHITN
+237 FSNNYEELISNLSSN
-250 TSLNIETSASSYIEN
+250 TEASASSYIEN
-265 NGILDFIYTFFI
+265 NGILDFMYTFFI
-277 SGFINSV
+277 SGIFNSM
-284 ILLSKISFPY
+284 IMLSKLSFPY
-294 LFILIPFG
+294 IFILIPFG

-323 ILSSIFL
+323 ILSSIFF
-330 MSFIISVAPEK
+330 MSFILSVVPEK

-350 LVLFSVIPIQRVT
+350 LVLFSVIPIHRVT

-369 FSLSRKQK
+369 FSLSRNQK
-377 DIFLVIVIIII
+377 NAFLVIVIIIV

-404 VLENEKMD
+404 GLENEKMD
-412 FAKYALENLH
+412 FAQYALENLH
-422 GNTLRDFGGAT
+422 GNTLRDFGGGT

-442 DHNDF
+442 DYNNF
-447 QDFKIR
+447 QDFKI
-453 SWADGTERNK
+453 SSLADDTERSK
-463 FAYQETGVSASNIED
+463 LAYQEIGVSASNIED
-478 LVLKGESLNLNYLI
+478 LILKGEPLNLNYLI
-492 SNQHTTFY
+492 SNQHDTFY
-500 YPYIDQVYHNE
+500 YPFVDQVYHNE
-511 KQYPYLIKI
+511 EQYPYLIKI
-520 FDSSEHGY
+520 FDSHEHGY

-538 NYEKFHKNFEIKN
+538 DYEKFN

>member
-43 SYVLNGIA
+43 AYVLNGIA

-183 FLIISLTYILTFKKS
+183 FLIISLIYILTFKKS

-209 VILLIII
+209 VIFLIII
-216 SPIFLQK
+216 SPILLQK
-223 YEQYGDPFYSSYQG
+223 YEQFGDPFYSSYQDKM
-237 TIFVKNYEEHITN
+237 FSNNYEELISN
-250 TSLNIETSASSYIEN
+250 LSLNTEASASSYIEN
-265 NGILDFIYTFFI
+265 NGILDFMYTFFI
-277 SGFINSV
+277 SGIFNSM
-284 ILLSKISFPY
+284 IMLSKLSFPY
-294 LFILIPFG
+294 IFILIPFG

-323 ILSSIFL
+323 ILSSILF
-330 MSFIISVAPEK
+330 MSFILSVVPEK

-350 LVLFSVIPIQRVT
+350 LVLFSVIPIHRVT

-369 FSLSRKQK
+369 FSLSRNQK
-377 DIFLVIVIIII
+377 NAFLVIVIIIV

-404 VLENEKMD
+404 GLENEKMD
-412 FAKYALENLH
+412 FAQYALENLH
-422 GNTLRDFGGAT
+422 GNTLRDFGGGT

-442 DHNDF
+442 DYNNF
-447 QDFKIR
+447 QDFKI
-453 SWADGTERNK
+453 SSLADDTERSK
-463 FAYQETGVSASNIED
+463 LAYQEIGVSASNIED
-478 LVLKGESLNLNYLI
+478 LILKGEPLNLNYLI
-492 SNQHTTFY
+492 SNQHDTFY
-500 YPYIDQVYHNE
+500 YPFVDQVYHNE
-511 KQYPYLIKI
+511 EQYPYLIKI
-520 FDSSEHGY
+520 FDSHEHGY

-538 NYEKFHKNFEIKN
+538 DYEKFN

>member
-209 VILLIII
+209 VVFLIII
-216 SPIFLQK
+216 SPILLQK
-223 YEQYGDPFYSSYQG
+223 YEQFGDPFYSSYQDKM
-237 TIFVKNYEEHITN
+237 FSNNYEELISNLSSN
-250 TSLNIETSASSYIEN
+250 TEASASSYIEN
-265 NGILDFIYTFFI
+265 NGILDFMYTFFI
-277 SGFINSV
+277 SGIFNSM
-284 ILLSKISFPY
+284 IMLSKLSFPY
-294 LFILIPFG
+294 IFILIPFG

-323 ILSSIFL
+323 ILSSIFF
-330 MSFIISVAPEK
+330 MSFILSVVPEK

-350 LVLFSVIPIQRVT
+350 LVLFSVIPIHRVT

-369 FSLSRKQK
+369 FSLSRNQK
-377 DIFLVIVIIII
+377 NAFLVIVIIIV

-404 VLENEKMD
+404 GLEDEKMD
-412 FAKYALENLH
+412 FAQYALENLH
-422 GNTLRDFGGAT
+422 GNTLRDFGGGT

-442 DHNDF
+442 DYNNF
-447 QDFKIR
+447 QDFKI
-453 SWADGTERNK
+453 SSLADDTERSK
-463 FAYQETGVSASNIED
+463 LAYQEIGVSASNIED
-478 LVLKGESLNLNYLI
+478 LILKGEPLNLNYLI
-492 SNQHTTFY
+492 SNQHDTFY
-500 YPYIDQVYHNE
+500 YPFVDQVYHNE
-511 KQYPYLIKI
+511 EQYPYLIKI
-520 FDSSEHGY
+520 FDSHEHGY

-538 NYEKFHKNFEIKN
+538 DYEKFN

>member
-1 METKLQLSRSNVVL
+1 METKLQLSRSNVAL

-43 SYVLNGIA
+43 AYVLNGIA

-98 TTTIFLIYK
+98 TATIFLIYK

-126 FLPQL
+126 YLPYL

-142 LFIFSILASFYFLLN
+142 LFIFSAIASFYFLLN

-164 PALAF
+164 LALAF
-169 VGFSYWIR
+169 AGFSYWIR
-177 LNGIIF
+177 LNGIIL
-183 FLIISLTYILTFKKS
+183 FLIVSITYILTFKKS
-198 RIFLRNYGIGL
+198 RIFLKNYGLGL
-209 VILLIII
+209 VVFLIII
-216 SPIFLQK
+216 SPMLLQK
-223 YEQYGDPFYSSYQG
+223 YEQFGDPFYSSYQD
-237 TIFVKNYEEHITN
+237 TMFSKNYEELISN
-250 TSLNIETSASSYIEN
+250 ISLNTKTSASLYIEK

-330 MSFIISVAPEK
+330 MSFILSVVPEQ

-377 DIFLVIVIIII
+377 DVFLVIVIIII

-399 EKLDP
+399 DKLDP

-433 DYINSVILL
+433 DYINFVILL

-520 FDSSEHGY
+520 FDSSEYGY

>member
-209 VILLIII
+209 VIFLIII
-216 SPIFLQK
+216 SPILLQK
-223 YEQYGDPFYSSYQG
+223 YEQFGDPFYSSYQDKM
-237 TIFVKNYEEHITN
+237 FSNNYEELISN
-250 TSLNIETSASSYIEN
+250 LSLNTEASASSYIEN
-265 NGILDFIYTFFI
+265 NGILDFMYTFFI
-277 SGFINSV
+277 SGIFNSM
-284 ILLSKISFPY
+284 IMLSKLSFPY
-294 LFILIPFG
+294 IFILIPFG

-323 ILSSIFL
+323 ILSSILF
-330 MSFIISVAPEK
+330 MSFILSVVPEK

-350 LVLFSVIPIQRVT
+350 LVLFSVIPIHRVT

-369 FSLSRKQK
+369 FSLSRNQK
-377 DIFLVIVIIII
+377 NAFLVIVIVIV

-404 VLENEKMD
+404 GLENEKMD
-412 FAKYALENLH
+412 FAQYALENLH
-422 GNTLRDFGGAT
+422 GNTLRDFGGGT

-442 DHNDF
+442 DYNNF
-447 QDFKIR
+447 QDFKI
-453 SWADGTERNK
+453 SSLADDTERSK
-463 FAYQETGVSASNIED
+463 LAYQEIGVSASNIED
-478 LVLKGESLNLNYLI
+478 LILKGEPLNLNYLI
-492 SNQHTTFY
+492 SNQHDTFY
-500 YPYIDQVYHNE
+500 YPFVDQVYHNE
-511 KQYPYLIKI
+511 EQYPYLIKI
-520 FDSSEHGY
+520 FDSHEHGY

-538 NYEKFHKNFEIKN
+538 DYEKFN

>member
-1 METKLQLSRSNVVL
+1 MKKKNIII
-15 YLILIVI
+15 YLICLAL
-22 ISLGLKL
+22 ISLCFKL
-29 YLVDFSLPVNSDNL
+29 FLVDFSIPVNSDNL
-43 SYVLNGIA
+43 AYVLNGIA
-51 HSNGDFDHSPS
+51 HSNGDFDHPS
-62 RSIGWSLFLSPF
+62 ARSIGWSLFLSPF

-82 FLDYS
+82 ILDYS
-87 NVAKIISIGVS
+87 NTAKIISIGIS
-98 TTTIFLIYK
+98 TATIFLIYK

-131 NYNSVMALSEP
+131 NYNSVLAFSEP
-142 LFIFSILASFYFLLN
+142 LFIFSAIASFYFLLN
-157 DKSKFII
+157 SKSKFVII
-164 PALAF
+164 ALIF
-169 VGFSYWIR
+169 VAFSYWIR
-177 LNGIIF
+177 LNGIIL
-183 FLIISLTYILTFKKS
+183 FLVVSITYILTFKKS

-250 TSLNIETSASSYIEN
+250 TSLNIETSASSYIEK

-330 MSFIISVAPEK
+330 MSFILSVVPEK

-433 DYINSVILL
+433 DYINFVILL
-442 DHNDF
+442 DYNNF

-463 FAYQETGVSASNIED
+463 FAYQVTGVLASNIED

-520 FDSSEHGY
+520 FDSSEYGY

>member
-1 METKLQLSRSNVVL
+1 MKKKNIII
-15 YLILIVI
+15 YLICLAF
-22 ISLGLKL
+22 ISLCFKL
-29 YLVDFSLPVNSDNL
+29 FLVDFSIPVNSDNL
-43 SYVLNGIA
+43 AYVLNGIA
-51 HSNGDFDHSPS
+51 HSNGDFDHPS
-62 RSIGWSLFLSPF
+62 ARSIGWSLFLSPF

-82 FLDYS
+82 ILDYS
-87 NVAKIISIGVS
+87 NTAKIISIGIS
-98 TTTIFLIYK
+98 TATIFLIYK

-131 NYNSVMALSEP
+131 NYNSVLAFSEP
-142 LFIFSILASFYFLLN
+142 LFIFSAIASFYFLLN
-157 DKSKFII
+157 SKSKFII
-164 PALAF
+164 IALIFAA
-169 VGFSYWIR
+169 FSYWIR
-177 LNGIIF
+177 LNGIIL
-183 FLIISLTYILTFKKS
+183 FLIVSITYILTFKKS
-198 RIFLRNYGIGL
+198 RIFLKNYGLGL
-209 VILLIII
+209 VVFLIII
-216 SPIFLQK
+216 SPMLLQK
-223 YEQYGDPFYSSYQG
+223 YEQFGDPFYSSYQD
-237 TIFVKNYEEHITN
+237 TMFSKNYEELISN
-250 TSLNIETSASSYIEN
+250 ISLNTKTSASLYIEK

-330 MSFIISVAPEK
+330 MSFILSVVPEQ

-399 EKLDP
+399 DKLDP

-433 DYINSVILL
+433 DYINFVILL

-520 FDSSEHGY
+520 FDSSEYGY

>member
-1 METKLQLSRSNVVL
+1 
-15 YLILIVI
+15 VI

-43 SYVLNGIA
+43 AYVLNGIA

-98 TTTIFLIYK
+98 TATIFLIYK

-126 FLPQL
+126 YLPYL

-142 LFIFSILASFYFLLN
+142 LFIFSAIASFYFLLN

-164 PALAF
+164 LALAF
-169 VGFSYWIR
+169 AGFSYWIR
-177 LNGIIF
+177 LNGIIL
-183 FLIISLTYILTFKKS
+183 FLIVSITYILTFKKS
-198 RIFLRNYGIGL
+198 RIFLKNYGLGL
-209 VILLIII
+209 VVFLIII
-216 SPIFLQK
+216 SPMLLQK
-223 YEQYGDPFYSSYQG
+223 YEQFGDPFYSSYQD
-237 TIFVKNYEEHITN
+237 TMFSKNYEELISNIPSN
-250 TSLNIETSASSYIEN
+250 TKASASLYIEK

-330 MSFIISVAPEK
+330 MSFILSVVPEQ

-377 DIFLVIVIIII
+377 DVFLVIVIIII

-399 EKLDP
+399 DKLDP

-433 DYINSVILL
+433 DYINFVILL

-520 FDSSEHGY
+520 FDSSEYGY

>member
-1 METKLQLSRSNVVL
+1 MVQNSAQR
-15 YLILIVI
+15 YIF
-22 ISLGLKL
+22 ISFTS
-29 YLVDFSLPVNSDNL
+29 VFSFIEN
-43 SYVLNGIA
+43 
-51 HSNGDFDHSPS
+51 
-62 RSIGWSLFLSPF
+62 
-74 FSLMNSND
+74 
-82 FLDYS
+82 
-87 NVAKIISIGVS
+87 
-98 TTTIFLIYK
+98 
-107 VGRKFFD
+107 
-114 ERYSLV
+114 
-120 AACLFA
+120 
-126 FLPQL
+126 
-131 NYNSVMALSEP
+131 
-142 LFIFSILASFYFLLN
+142 FIFAGILN
-157 DKSKFII
+157 
-164 PALAF
+164 
-169 VGFSYWIR
+169 
-177 LNGIIF
+177 
-183 FLIISLTYILTFKKS
+183 SLTI
-198 RIFLRNYGIGL
+198 
-209 VILLIII
+209 
-216 SPIFLQK
+216 
-223 YEQYGDPFYSSYQG
+223 
-237 TIFVKNYEEHITN
+237 
-250 TSLNIETSASSYIEN
+250 
-265 NGILDFIYTFFI
+265 
-277 SGFINSV
+277 
-284 ILLSKISFPY
+284 LSKLSFPY
-294 LFILIPFG
+294 LFILLPFG

-330 MSFIISVAPEK
+330 MSFILSVVPEK
-341 RFLLFLMPF
+341 RFLLFLMPL

-377 DIFLVIVIIII
+377 DVFLVIVIIII

-399 EKLDP
+399 DKLDP

-433 DYINSVILL
+433 DYINFVILL

-520 FDSSEHGY
+520 FDSSEYGY